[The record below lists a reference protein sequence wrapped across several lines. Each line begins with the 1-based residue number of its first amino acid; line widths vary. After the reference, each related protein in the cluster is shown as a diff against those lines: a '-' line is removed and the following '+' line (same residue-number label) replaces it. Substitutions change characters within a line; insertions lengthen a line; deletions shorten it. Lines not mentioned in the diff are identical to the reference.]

1 MGIST
6 TTTKLSQ
13 MPDTFTLPSTLLVIR
28 VGNDSFFFNVSYGI
42 SIEKFSKLITSKA
55 LSPSH

>member
-1 MGIST
+1 
-6 TTTKLSQ
+6 
-13 MPDTFTLPSTLLVIR
+13 MPDNFTLPSTLLVIR